1 MRRSGEAPQDWRRSA
16 AGLGHPPAP
25 KRSAE
30 GWDTHRW
37 AKDWGRRIGTPTGG
51 GGGRDGR
58 FGTSC
63 GFALARRRRGARACA
78 IAAGGAFLESGRP
91 CDGHGRGP
99 VGARSGERA
108 YPPGQGGGGSALA
121 TGDHQVEPRLRIA
134 EPRWRC
140 AASRGRRVVQA
151 SGGPLDVGDVLA
163 QRHLKPWCRR
173 RRADD
178 LAGLDH
184 ERRHGF
190 VEEFGVLFGLLQPGA
205 AAKCV
210 RPRRVRPPC
219 RRGWD

>member
-1 MRRSGEAPQDWRRSA
+1 MRGVASKAYRAYVERRQQS
-16 AGLGHPPAP
+16 
-25 KRSAE
+25 
-30 GWDTHRW
+30 RW
-37 AKDWGRRIGTPTGG
+37 AFVGAPFGWSPVRPSPRCAHSTYPGTTSRPRLARNTPATT
-51 GGGRDGR
+51 DTSLQVCST
-58 FGTSC
+58 TSC

-99 VGARSGERA
+99 VGARSGGRA
-108 YPPGQGGGGSALA
+108 YPPGQGGGGGALA
-121 TGDHQVEPRLRIA
+121 TGDHPVEPRLRIA

-178 LAGLDH
+178 LAGLDCCFSD
-184 ERRHGF
+184 RPTIGF
-190 VEEFGVLFGLLQPGA
+190 PVYS
-205 AAKCV
+205 
-210 RPRRVRPPC
+210 
-219 RRGWD
+219 